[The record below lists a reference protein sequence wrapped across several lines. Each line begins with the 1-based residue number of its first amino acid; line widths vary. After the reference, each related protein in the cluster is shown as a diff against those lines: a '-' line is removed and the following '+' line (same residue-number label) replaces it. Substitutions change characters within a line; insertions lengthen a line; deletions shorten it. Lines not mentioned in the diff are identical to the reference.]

1 MHLTPRVRPK
11 QPRDRRSQAMGKR
24 KKARVERKK
33 LKNLRPRDAKAS
45 GVTGGGYLQYKLEN
59 AQITSYQLG

>member
-1 MHLTPRVRPK
+1 
-11 QPRDRRSQAMGKR
+11 MGKR
-24 KKARVERKK
+24 KKARGERKK